1 MNGMLTKMDYPQ
13 TAGVLEPPEVASIKV
28 RLQRSKDHHERE
40 LAKINAAMAA
50 LDSQPEVAQLLEAV
64 MKAL

>member
-1 MNGMLTKMDYPQ
+1 MDYPQ
-13 TAGVLEPPEVASIKV
+13 TEGGLGQPEVASIKV